1 MSKALELILALSI
14 LAAVVVSGDS
24 LPLHAGGSLSLLI
37 LIPFFYFV
45 GYKNND
51 HLTMSLMSLIVVIVV
66 CVNYLD
72 YANSNKLYSFSII
85 AILCC
90 LLSGLFVM
98 TFGKI
103 MLNKYEYKIN
113 EIQNK
118 QIVILKKNYDIIVVL
133 CLVFSLL
140 YAVFTCTAFWP
151 DAKYNYPGEN
161 LAKFIPAAFVWI
173 PVFLL
178 LMFYIVKKV
187 ICSRIINSAE
197 KNQAESLFNSDDIKA
212 YLIMMVLIVL
222 LGGPIEFV
230 RENGSCG

>member
-103 MLNKYEYKIN
+103 MLSERPSPEGDGFKR
-113 EIQNK
+113 
-118 QIVILKKNYDIIVVL
+118 
-133 CLVFSLL
+133 
-140 YAVFTCTAFWP
+140 
-151 DAKYNYPGEN
+151 
-161 LAKFIPAAFVWI
+161 LA
-173 PVFLL
+173 
-178 LMFYIVKKV
+178 
-187 ICSRIINSAE
+187 
-197 KNQAESLFNSDDIKA
+197 D
-212 YLIMMVLIVL
+212 
-222 LGGPIEFV
+222 
-230 RENGSCG
+230 